1 MLQSSLHQI
10 VLQNSQIAE
19 FANWVHILDA
29 LNNHLHLNTR
39 TFAKYDAGT
48 LVDGLH
54 KVAHC
59 NSVSP

>member
-1 MLQSSLHQI
+1 MLQSTLYQV
-10 VLQNSQIAE
+10 VLQNSQNAE
-19 FANWVHILDA
+19 FANRVHILDA

-39 TFAKYDAGT
+39 TFAKRDAGT
-48 LVDGLH
+48 LVDDMH